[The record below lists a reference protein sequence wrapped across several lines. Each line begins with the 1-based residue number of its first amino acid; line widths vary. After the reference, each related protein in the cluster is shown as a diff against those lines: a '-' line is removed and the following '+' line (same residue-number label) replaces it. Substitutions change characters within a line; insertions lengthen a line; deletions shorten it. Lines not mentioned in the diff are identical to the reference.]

1 MRTSAGWWG
10 GQDGALEGG
19 RRGGWA
25 RDTSA
30 PNSSPASLCTHGDD
44 NGGVMIPGWSWD
56 FVAHSGRQSMSPCQ
70 PRGQSRS
77 ILAPRFPPASE
88 LLYFGGPLGK
98 AISV

>member
-25 RDTSA
+25 RTPLHQTVPQLPCA
-30 PNSSPASLCTHGDD
+30 PTVMIM
-44 NGGVMIPGWSWD
+44 GGVMIPGWSWD
-56 FVAHSGRQSMSPCQ
+56 FVAHCGRQSMSPCQ

-77 ILAPRFPPASE
+77 IPTPRFPPASE